1 MLYVSTRN
9 HCDTY
14 TAARTLT
21 MDTASD
27 GGLFVPFQMPTLS
40 IDTLQGMSHAAAIG
54 YVLGLFFRVQLTE
67 DDITQCIGSS
77 AFTVKTADRKV
88 SVAQLW
94 NTAHRTFHEIEYGIY
109 RKLCRDVAP
118 CDHTTAWPKIAICI
132 AVLCALCAELAG
144 KDTLEVAVNAGDF
157 IDPIAAWYCRKMG
170 LPIGKIICSTNENGG
185 LWELFTYGQA
195 SCGASVRKTVM
206 PELDVTLPHQLE
218 RLLFGLYGQSE
229 ATRFA
234 KCMEQGSMYKITS
247 AEQLS
252 EGFAVSVVST
262 QRVNSV
268 IHKVYSTNG
277 CILDTYSALTFG
289 GLQDYRATSGEIRP
303 TLILS
308 TYSPVIHKEAVA
320 QALSIPVR
328 KLSEMV

>member
-1 MLYVSTRN
+1 MLYVTTRN

-21 MDTASD
+21 LDTSPD

-40 IDTLQGMSHAAAIG
+40 ISELQGMSRAAAIG

-77 AFTVKTADRKV
+77 ALTVKTADRKV

-94 NTAHRTFHEIEYGIY
+94 NTAHHTFEQIEYAIY
-109 RKLCRDVAP
+109 RKLCRDVPP
-118 CDHTTAWPKIAICI
+118 CAHTTAWPKIAIRI
-132 AVLCALCAELAG
+132 AVLSALSAELAG
-144 KDTLEVAVNAGDF
+144 KDTLDVALNAGDF
-157 IDPIAAWYCRKMG
+157 TDPIAAWYCRRMG
-170 LPIGKIICSTNENGG
+170 LPIGKILCTTNENGG

-195 SCGASVRKTVM
+195 SCGASVRKTSL
-206 PELDVTLPHQLE
+206 PELDVALPGQLE
-218 RLLFGLYGQSE
+218 RLLFGVYGHSE
-229 ATRFA
+229 AVRFA
-234 KCMEQGSMYKITS
+234 ECIKQGSMYKIAS
-247 AEQLS
+247 AGQLS

-277 CILDTYSALTFG
+277 YVLDTYSALTFG

-308 TYSPVIHKEAVA
+308 TYSPVIHKDAVSG
-320 QALSIPVR
+320 ALSIPAF
-328 KLSEMV
+328 KLTELF